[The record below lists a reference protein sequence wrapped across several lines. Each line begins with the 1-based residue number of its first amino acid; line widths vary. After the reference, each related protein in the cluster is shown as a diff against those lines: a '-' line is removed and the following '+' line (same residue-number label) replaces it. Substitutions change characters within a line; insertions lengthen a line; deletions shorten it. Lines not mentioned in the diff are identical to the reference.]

1 MIKIIL
7 LLGVIISLLE
17 MDGKVRALGKASTAS
32 LLNNLG
38 GQAIALL
45 GRRSGLKKE

>member
-1 MIKIIL
+1 
-7 LLGVIISLLE
+7 

-38 GQAIALL
+38 GQEKWLKKRVKKPA
-45 GRRSGLKKE
+45 GGDKKGLKELKG